1 MPSVSSKQRQDD
13 LILDVGMHVAKDTE
27 YYLAKGFRV
36 ASVEANPELAAAGSK
51 RLASH
56 IEGGRL
62 RIFNV
67 AICEK
72 DGPVVFFRNRE
83 KSDWGTISSDLAA
96 RNERLGTTNDRIE
109 VDGWRFERVLAETG
123 IPYYAKID
131 IEGCDTLCLDAFR
144 HFEARP
150 KFISVEAGL
159 ESEEEALGLL
169 EQLGSL
175 GYGRF
180 KIVNQIIHHR
190 RRCVQPPLEG
200 KYVDARFD
208 VEMSG
213 PFGEEAPGNWMTR
226 EETAR
231 RVRVLVREQKVW
243 GDSGRFGRS
252 PLRRLHR
259 IWRRVTLREPAGWYD
274 FHARL
279 GEG

>member
-1 MPSVSSKQRQDD
+1 MANPQLNQRQDD

-27 YYLAKGFRV
+27 FYLAKGFRV
-36 ASVEANPELAAAGSK
+36 AAVEANPELAKAGTT
-51 RLASH
+51 RLSGSIRDGH
-56 IEGGRL
+56 L

-72 DGPVVFFRNRE
+72 DGPVVFFRNRD

-109 VDGWRFERVLAETG
+109 VEGWRFERVLAETG

-131 IEGCDTLCLDAFR
+131 IEGCDNLCLQAFKR
-144 HFEARP
+144 FEARP

-159 ESEEEALGLL
+159 ESEEEAMGLL
-169 EQLGSL
+169 DALKDL

-190 RRCVQPPLEG
+190 RRCVEPPLEG
-200 KYVDARFD
+200 RYVDARFD

-213 PFGEEAPGNWMTR
+213 PFGEEAPGVWMTR
-226 EETAR
+226 DQTAG
-231 RVRVLVREQKVW
+231 RVRALVKEQRVW

-259 IWRRVTLREPAGWYD
+259 IWRRLTLREPAGWYD

-279 GEG
+279 GDV